1 MRQNQ
6 QNRRMRGRNNGGS
19 GGGNNNNSNNNNNN
33 RRGPNPLTRSYESNG
48 PDVKVRGTAQHVA
61 EKYLQ
66 LARDAHSS
74 GDRVMAEN
82 YLQHAEHYNR
92 LIAAAMAQQQAQREQ
107 RDVEEDEDLTDN
119 SDNRFADNPITV
131 RQREQQDQQDQQN
144 QQNAQ
149 ASNQP
154 QASAYDGDQPQPVVD
169 SMAPVDGGLQPVA
182 RENNRPPREPRA
194 PREGADGERNGPR
207 NTRRER
213 GPRVPREPRVEA
225 VTEAVDAPDEGGLL
239 ATLSRG
245 ADVPVAATVDE

>member
-19 GGGNNNNSNNNNNN
+19 GGGNNNNNNNN

-92 LIAAAMAQQQAQREQ
+92 IIATAMAQQQAQRES
-107 RDVEEDEDLTDN
+107 REVEEDEDLTDN
-119 SDNRFADNPITV
+119 SDNRFADNPITM
-131 RQREQQDQQDQQN
+131 RQQDQQDQQDQQN
-144 QQNAQ
+144 APVNNQN
-149 ASNQP
+149 NQP
-154 QASAYDGDQPQPVVD
+154 RVTVYDGDQPQPVVEA
-169 SMAPVDGGLQPVA
+169 MAPVDGGLQPVA

-194 PREGADGERNGPR
+194 PREGDGGGPR

-225 VTEAVDAPDEGGLL
+225 AAEAADAPEEGGLL
-239 ATLSRG
+239 ATLSCG
-245 ADVPVAATVDE
+245 ADKPIPVTVDE

>member
-19 GGGNNNNSNNNNNN
+19 GGGNNNNSNNNN

-92 LIAAAMAQQQAQREQ
+92 IIATAMAQQQAQREQ
-107 RDVEEDEDLTDN
+107 RDVEDDEDLTDN
-119 SDNRFADNPITV
+119 SDNRFADNPITM
-131 RQREQQDQQDQQN
+131 RQQEQQDQQD
-144 QQNAQ
+144 AP
-149 ASNQP
+149 AGNQP
-154 QASAYDGDQPQPVVD
+154 KVAVYDGDQPQPVIEA
-169 SMAPVDGGLQPVA
+169 MAPVDGGMQPA
-182 RENNRPPREPRA
+182 QRENNRPPREPR
-194 PREGADGERNGPR
+194 DGNGPR

-213 GPRVPREPRVEA
+213 GPRAPREPRVEPSA
-225 VTEAVDAPDEGGLL
+225 AASDVPEEGGLL

-245 ADVPVAATVDE
+245 ADKPVPVTADE